1 MVVSY
6 ILSQQAHIAILVGL
20 KPWGEKKGIRMSY
33 TPVKFIMKWFQVI
46 IEEMLLLLLFTLC
59 VFFPIKSQKYVPTG
73 KKNKFDAEL
82 WLPSK
87 LAT

>member
-1 MVVSY
+1 
-6 ILSQQAHIAILVGL
+6 
-20 KPWGEKKGIRMSY
+20 MSY